1 MPDSIFSFES
11 EPFELAIEGSEAE
24 FRGRPVRRGPAST
37 SPHRR
42 PLRPLRQRWPVRRI
56 VVPRIIQ
63 AAESRCPTAAVLEGY
78 TPGSAALAPHH
89 EDTLK
94 RVVDFLQRSGPRV
107 QSLQV
112 IAWSN
117 SAQPD
122 ENPSGISGQRIDT
135 ASARLQELLKAANRS
150 VPIRGSIQ
158 RTRGPERVEI
168 RLCL

>member
-11 EPFELAIEGSEAE
+11 EPFELAAEAE
-24 FRGRPVRRGPAST
+24 FRGRSVRRAPPPTISRRR
-37 SPHRR
+37 PR
-42 PLRPLRQRWPVRRI
+42 PLRPRPPGRRI
-56 VVPRIIQ
+56 LVPRIIQ
-63 AAESRCPTAAVLEGY
+63 VAEFRCPTAAVLEGY
-78 TPGSAALAPHH
+78 APGSAALAPHH

-112 IAWSN
+112 IAWSS
-117 SAQPD
+117 SAKPE
-122 ENPSGISGQRIDT
+122 ENPSGIAGQRVDT
-135 ASARLQELLKAANRS
+135 VSARLQELLKTANRS
-150 VPIRGSIQ
+150 VPVRGAIQ